1 MADDPKKAAPKYTY
15 SEHKLIG
22 KDFAV
27 PDVEAKVT
35 GRAKYVEDFR
45 ADNMVFCK
53 SLTSPIPHAK
63 IRSIDTSEAMKMPG
77 VLGVLTADDVPQ
89 FPPPAQGIFAKDET
103 FFVGEPILAIAADT
117 EENAVAAIEAVK
129 IDFQELPH
137 VTDPLESLFP
147 GGPDAR
153 SGGNVAAGQ
162 IKLQTVKWEGADF
175 ATAGDTKMPLGR
187 PAEEWH
193 YGDIDDGFKKSKVIV
208 EQNFVSGTYSHNCME
223 PRSTFSYWQ
232 GGKCFLYGS
241 NQSHTAAIANVSRYI
256 GIKPDQLVFIA
267 EYCGGGFGS
276 KIPGYP
282 NMAIAALMSK
292 KINRPVMHTISRYE
306 EYGIGSAR
314 PGFQGYIK
322 LGFAANGKLLATD
335 LYIIQESGPMATA
348 GDFRAAGGAM
358 SLVYQ
363 PAAMRFRTVPVLT
376 NTVPV
381 GAQRGPGE
389 NQFVAVV
396 EPMMDQAARQLNMD
410 RFDLRIINAPDSNA
424 KFGENQGPVTSAFL
438 KDALAQLKTFSNW
451 EERKKRSGQKN
462 GTKVTGIGIGQG
474 YHSAG
479 SNGFDGLLRLTSDGK
494 LHVHTG
500 VGNLGTHSWASTARV
515 APDLLN
521 VSWDN
526 VVIERGD
533 TRRGLPFNSPQAGS
547 LTASTESR
555 TMYAAAMDM
564 KDKLTD
570 IAAQML
576 GGKPEDY
583 VLGDEKVVAKSGGK
597 SITYQQA
604 AQKAVELGGKYSGK
618 EVPDELNPVT
628 KSAVAMIAGS
638 GLIAAVKDKL
648 PRVGTTPGL
657 TCNLAEVEIDTETG
671 VVEIK
676 ECMSV
681 VDVGTVL
688 FPLGLGHQIASGQVL
703 GIGMAH
709 LERHLYDPKLGIPA
723 AVGFHQG
730 KVPTYLDIP
739 PNITWQAVGKPDP
752 QHPLGI
758 KGVGE
763 PSLGSGASA
772 ITSAIADA
780 LGGHLFNR
788 TPVTADMIL
797 NHLSGRPP
805 AHKPL
810 QVNTA

>member
-1 MADDPKKAAPKYTY
+1 MAP
-15 SEHKLIG
+15 SLSQQHKLIG
-22 KDFAV
+22 KNFVV

-45 ADNMVFCK
+45 ADGMVFCK
-53 SLTSPIPHAK
+53 TLTSPIPHAK
-63 IRSIDTSEAMKMPG
+63 IRSIDTSDAVKMPG
-77 VLGVLTADDVPQ
+77 VLGILTADDVPQ
-89 FPPPAQGIFAKDET
+89 FPPPAPGIFAKGET
-103 FFVGEPILAIAADT
+103 FYVGEPILAIAADT

-129 IDFQELPH
+129 VDFQQLPH
-137 VTDPLESLFP
+137 VVDPLESLFP
-147 GGPDAR
+147 GGPNAR
-153 SGGNVAAGQ
+153 EAGNVAAGQ
-162 IKLQTVKWEGADF
+162 IKLQTVKWDGADF
-175 ATAGDTKMPLGR
+175 AAAGEIKLPLGR
-187 PAEEWH
+187 AAEEWT
-193 YGDIDDGFKKSKVIV
+193 YGDVDAGFKKAKVIV
-208 EQNFVSGTYSHNCME
+208 EENFVSATYSHNCME
-223 PRSTFSYWQ
+223 TRSAFAYWQ

-241 NQSHTAAIANVSRYI
+241 NQSHTAAIANISRYI
-256 GIKPDQLVFIA
+256 GIKPNQLVFIA

-292 KINRPVMHTISRYE
+292 KLNRPVMHRISRHE

-322 LGFAANGKLLATD
+322 MGFAPNGRITAAD
-335 LYIIQESGPMATA
+335 LYIVQESGPMPTA
-348 GDFRAAGGAM
+348 GDFRAAGACM

-363 PAAMRFRTVPVLT
+363 PEAMRFRSVPVLT

-389 NQFVAVV
+389 NQFVSVV
-396 EPMMDQAARQLNMD
+396 EPMIDKAARQLNMD
-410 RFDLRIINAPDSNA
+410 RFDIRIINAPDSSS
-424 KFGENQGPVTSAFL
+424 KFGPDQGPVTSAFM
-438 KDALAQLKTFSNW
+438 KEALAKLRTMVNWDELK
-451 EERKKRSGQKN
+451 KKSGQKN

-479 SNGFDGLLRLTSDGK
+479 TNGFDGLVRITPDGK

-521 VSWDN
+521 VSWEN
-526 VVIERGD
+526 VVIDRGD

-547 LTASTESR
+547 LTASTKSR

-564 KDKLTD
+564 KEKLTD
-570 IAAQML
+570 IAAKML
-576 GGKPEDY
+576 GGKPEEY
-583 VLGDEKVVAKSGGK
+583 ELGDEKVVHKGGGK

-604 AQKAVELGGKYSGK
+604 AQKAIELGGKYSGK
-618 EVPDELNPVT
+618 DVPDELNPIT
-628 KSAVAMIAGS
+628 KGAVAMIAGS
-638 GLIAAVKDKL
+638 GLIAAAKDKL

-657 TCNLAEVEIDTETG
+657 TCNVAEVEIDTETG
-671 VVEIK
+671 AVEVK
-676 ECMSV
+676 QCMSV

-688 FPLGLGHQIASGQVL
+688 FPLGLGHQIASGQVH
-703 GIGMAH
+703 GIGMAM

-723 AVGFHQG
+723 AVGFHEG

-739 PNITWQAVGKPDP
+739 PNMAWQAVENPDP

-763 PSLGSGASA
+763 PAMGSGASC

-788 TPVTADMIL
+788 TPVSTDMIV
-797 NHLSGRPP
+797 NYLSGRPP

-810 QVNTA
+810 QVNTV

>member
-1 MADDPKKAAPKYTY
+1 MAKEDTKAAPKYTY
-15 SEHKLIG
+15 TEHKLIG
-22 KDFAV
+22 KNFTV
-27 PDVEAKVT
+27 PDIEAKVT

-63 IRSIDTSEAMKMPG
+63 IRSIDTSAALKMPG
-77 VLGVLTADDVPQ
+77 VLGILTADDVPQ

-103 FFVGEPILAIAADT
+103 FYVGEPILAIAADT

-137 VTDPLESLFP
+137 VIDPLESLFP

-153 SGGNVAAGQ
+153 VAGNVAAGQ

-187 PAEEWH
+187 PAEEWT
-193 YGDIDDGFKKSKVIV
+193 YGDPDAGFKKAKVII

-223 PRSTFSYWQ
+223 PRSAFSYWQ

-241 NQSHTAAIANVSRYI
+241 NQSHTAAIANISRYI

-314 PGFQGYIK
+314 PGFQGYVK
-322 LGFAANGKLLATD
+322 MGFAPNGKMLAAD

-348 GDFRAAGGAM
+348 GDFRAAGAAM
-358 SLVYQ
+358 SMIYQ
-363 PAAMRFRTVPVLT
+363 PESMRFRTVPVLT

-389 NQFVAVV
+389 NQFVSVI
-396 EPMMDQAARQLNMD
+396 EPMIDQAARQLNID
-410 RFDLRIINAPDSNA
+410 RFDIRIINAPDSS
-424 KFGENQGPVTSAFL
+424 GTIGQDRGPLTSAFL
-438 KDALAQLKTFSNW
+438 KDALAKLRTFSNW

-479 SNGFDGLLRLTSDGK
+479 SNGFDGMLRITPDGK

-570 IAAQML
+570 IAAQVL
-576 GGKPEDY
+576 GGKPDDY
-583 VLGDEKVVAKSGGK
+583 VLGDEKVVSKSGGK

-604 AQKAVELGGKYSGK
+604 AQKAVQLGGKYSGK

-628 KSAVAMIAGS
+628 KSAVAMIAGT

-657 TCNLAEVEIDTETG
+657 TCNVAEVEIDTETG
-671 VVEIK
+671 VVDIK

-688 FPLGLGHQIASGQVL
+688 FPLGLGHQIASGQIL

-739 PNITWQAVGKPDP
+739 PNITWQAVEKPDP

-810 QVNTA
+810 QVNTV

>member
-1 MADDPKKAAPKYTY
+1 MD
-15 SEHKLIG
+15 HKLIG
-22 KDFAV
+22 KDFV
-27 PDVEAKVT
+27 VTDIEAKVT

-45 ADNMVFCK
+45 ADGMVFCK

-63 IRSIDTSEAMKMPG
+63 IRSIDTSAALKMKG
-77 VLGVLTADDVPQ
+77 VLGILTADDVPQ

-103 FFVGEPILAIAADT
+103 FYVGEPILAVAAES
-117 EENAVAAIEAVK
+117 EEIAVAAIEAIK

-137 VTDPLESLFP
+137 VVDPLESLFP
-147 GGPDAR
+147 GGPNAR

-162 IKLQTVKWEGADF
+162 IKLQTVKWDGADF
-175 ATAGDTKMPLGR
+175 ATAGETKLPLGR
-187 PAEEWH
+187 PAEEWS
-193 YGDIDDGFKKSKVIV
+193 YGDIDAGFKKAKVIV
-208 EQNFVSGTYSHNCME
+208 EENFVTATYSHNCME
-223 PRSTFSYWQ
+223 ARSAFAYWQ

-241 NQSHTAAIANVSRYI
+241 NQSHTAAIANISRYI
-256 GIKPDQLVFIA
+256 GIKPDQLVFLA
-267 EYCGGGFGS
+267 EFCGGGFGS

-292 KINRPVMHTISRYE
+292 KINRPVMHRISRHE

-314 PGFQGYIK
+314 PGFQGYVK
-322 LGFAANGKLLATD
+322 MGFAANGKMVAAD
-335 LYIIQESGPMATA
+335 LYVVQESGPMATA
-348 GDFRAAGGAM
+348 GDFRAAGGA
-358 SLVYQ
+358 LTLLYQ
-363 PAAMRFRTVPVLT
+363 PDAVRFRTVPVLT

-389 NQFVAVV
+389 NQFVSVI
-396 EPMMDQAARQLNMD
+396 EPMIDQAARQLNMD
-410 RFDLRIINAPDSNA
+410 RIDIRIINAPDSDG
-424 KFGENQGPVTSAFL
+424 KIGQDRGPLTSAFQ
-438 KDALAQLKTFSNW
+438 KDALAKLKILGNW

-474 YHSAG
+474 FHSAG
-479 SNGFDGLLRLTSDGK
+479 SNGFDGLVRITTDGK
-494 LHVHTG
+494 LHIHTG
-500 VGNLGTHSWASTARV
+500 VGNLGTHSHYSTARV
-515 APDLLN
+515 AADLLN
-521 VSWDN
+521 VNWEN
-526 VVIERGD
+526 AIVERGD

-547 LTASTESR
+547 LTASTQSR

-583 VLGDEKVVAKSGGK
+583 VLGDEKVVSKSGGK

-604 AQKAVELGGKYSGK
+604 AQKAVQLGGKYSGK
-618 EVPDELNPVT
+618 EVPDELNPIT
-628 KSAVAMIAGS
+628 KSAVAMIVGT
-638 GLIAAVKDKL
+638 GLIAAAKDKL

-676 ECMSV
+676 ECFSV

-688 FPLGLGHQIASGQVL
+688 FPLGLGHQIASGQIL

-709 LERHLYDPKLGIPA
+709 LERHIYDPKLGIPA
-723 AVGFHQG
+723 AMGFHQS

-739 PNITWQAVGKPDP
+739 PNIQWQAVEKPDP
-752 QHPLGI
+752 HHPLGI

-763 PSLGSGASA
+763 PALGSGASC

-788 TPVTADMIL
+788 TPVSADMIL

-810 QVNTA
+810 QVNTV